1 MHYIIEYIWLD
12 SNKNF
17 TSSINI
23 INQLNIIPD
32 LYYYKNII
40 KPCFVIKDYYNDS
53 NSYLALCDIYDLND
67 NCISTRNGSDIFN
80 IINYDKM
87 QDDNE
92 PYFIITQEYNVLYNT
107 IYEKFIVEEHLK
119 ACLYG
124 GLNITNITIGKFII
138 GPCYGINAS
147 DQFLMAKFLLE
158 KIINYYNIK
167 IIYKDISISF
177 SSKESRKLNGIF
189 FIYEYIKKLEF
200 STTKKIHLKIPIET
214 LQNNCGYI
222 EIYGLNNIDMYFI
235 TSLIYK
241 ICLL

>member
-1 MHYIIEYIWLD
+1 MHYIVEYIWLD

-17 TSSINI
+17 ISSKNI

-53 NSYLALCDIYDLND
+53 NSYLALCDIYDLNN
-67 NCISTRNGSDIFN
+67 NCVSTRYESNIFD

-92 PYFIITQEYNVLYNT
+92 PYFIITQEYYFLHKT
-107 IYEKFIVEEHLK
+107 QYEKYIVEEHLK

-124 GLNITNITIGKFII
+124 GLNITNINIGKFII

-158 KIINYYNIK
+158 KIINYYHVK
-167 IIYKDISISF
+167 IIYKNINISF
-177 SSKESRKLNGIF
+177 SSKESRELNGIF
-189 FIYEYIKKLEF
+189 ILYEYIKKLEF
-200 STTKKIHLKIPIET
+200 STVKKLELKIPIET
-214 LQNNCGYI
+214 LQNSCGYL
-222 EIYGLNNIDMYFI
+222 EIYGLNNIDPYFV